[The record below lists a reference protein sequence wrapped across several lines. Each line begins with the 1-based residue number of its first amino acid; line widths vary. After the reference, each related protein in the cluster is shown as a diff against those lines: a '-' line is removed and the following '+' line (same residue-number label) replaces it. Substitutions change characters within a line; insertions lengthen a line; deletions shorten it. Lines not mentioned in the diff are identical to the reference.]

1 MAVHDGRIVFVK
13 FILQGVVAFQ
23 DKNTGRFDDPFEL
36 LARIAFQHQDGTG
49 FHTLQ
54 IAVDLFGEFR
64 NLSPLFQSAVNSD
77 MLFNF
82 KCALFIPPVV
92 HQVQT

>member
-54 IAVDLFGEFR
+54 IAVDLFGE
-64 NLSPLFQSAVNSD
+64 SAVNSD